1 MAPCPLDIHSRG
13 IELACPYPDNELA
26 QSAYYCQWVD
36 CFVHD
41 GISTSAKSKNFI
53 KEVLKT
59 YTAKRIRMMFV
70 LHKYDT

>member
-1 MAPCPLDIHSRG
+1 M
-13 IELACPYPDNELA
+13 LA
-26 QSAYYCQWVD
+26 
-36 CFVHD
+36 
-41 GISTSAKSKNFI
+41 ISTSAKGKNFI